1 MRIRLREQHT
11 NVICPNNME
20 MMLLSKM
27 EGKRRKKEELL
38 INSSIIIGSKIY
50 YLKLEIIKA
59 NTKQD
64 KEEKQGRGYKL
75 HQCSLRENRL
85 YLKKTYKHK
94 I

>member
-1 MRIRLREQHT
+1 MKVKIRLREQHT
-11 NVICPNNME
+11 NVIYPNNME

-59 NTKQD
+59 NINQD
-64 KEEKQGRGYKL
+64 KKGEKQ
-75 HQCSLRENRL
+75 EEVTN
-85 YLKKTYKHK
+85 
-94 I
+94 